1 MRIFHKHDYI
11 YCGVAYSDCC
21 TFSVYYCKKC
31 KAIKTKKIE
40 SLDFDV
46 EIRRA
51 RENYPT
57 LTELVD
63 MAIRYHAED
72 KP

>member
-31 KAIKTKKIE
+31 KTIKTKKIE
-40 SLDFDV
+40 SLDLDG
-46 EIRRA
+46 EIHRA
-51 RENYPT
+51 RENYPA

-63 MAIRYHAED
+63 KVIRSYAEN
-72 KP
+72 KS